1 MEALKNYFKDK
12 KIGFYL
18 MLADALLGL
27 VFSILFFTTYKTSM
41 ANNAVPHTP
50 EVIGICALL
59 FFVIELV
66 AIALPEY
73 KFIHLGAIAAMCFS
87 FMKQIYLFPNLIAD
101 QINNV
106 EFQGGNF
113 PLNCVYTI
121 MQVAILVI
129 AIVASFN
136 DITSKEVK
144 VSFTKN
150 NIIRYSV
157 GALLIIA
164 TTVAS
169 GTSIAI
175 CKANNNSYEDIAT
188 GFKINVEK
196 EFADKRIDYP
206 YDPSSVKYSKANNP
220 WSNKTTGEIEKEVG
234 KNLNQREDDDR
245 FLVYQFE
252 GFYAEGYQGNYSKTY
267 GYLSLWDDGLYNGI
281 QDNKNIYG
289 YWYNIEED
297 GSDCLVMIDNRGTNA
312 NMMCVKSNSKF
323 YDWTADIKL
332 DFSWGTRSL
341 KINGFL
347 YTPVIGMYVDTGTDK
362 LTYEY
367 GEEINISQWTAM
379 QVRNDLRVGAIF
391 DPDNTITWS
400 LPNTKKYPG
409 KQIVKANWKNF
420 NYDIKVN
427 IGVDTGTYVLDA
439 TNEAVKKKYRFV
451 DGLDTSGIIV
461 KRVTD
466 TKEEILDTSTLK
478 SELDLKNKKVNVI
491 MPNKTVQSYDIVL
504 DDSEASNT
512 ITGLINGKNATIVI
526 KSLDKMIVTV
536 EGKTV
541 EVKIELVGS
550 SLLKNIKVIEK
561 ISGDDEIFASLPNKI
576 SMVEKDGALT
586 IPEKRFF
593 TSTAKANPYS
603 QDGNTYFIFDP
614 SGESVN
620 VMWTFT
626 YQGPQTQE
634 MKCTYTLSGDLQ
646 DGVIVTLK
654 SCIQETN
661 SQWTWTSNKS
671 FTITECSEDDLP
683 FTPTI

>member
-1 MEALKNYFKDK
+1 
-12 KIGFYL
+12 
-18 MLADALLGL
+18 
-27 VFSILFFTTYKTSM
+27 
-41 ANNAVPHTP
+41 
-50 EVIGICALL
+50 
-59 FFVIELV
+59 
-66 AIALPEY
+66 
-73 KFIHLGAIAAMCFS
+73 
-87 FMKQIYLFPNLIAD
+87 
-101 QINNV
+101 
-106 EFQGGNF
+106 
-113 PLNCVYTI
+113 
-121 MQVAILVI
+121 
-129 AIVASFN
+129 
-136 DITSKEVK
+136 
-144 VSFTKN
+144 
-150 NIIRYSV
+150 
-157 GALLIIA
+157 
-164 TTVAS
+164 
-169 GTSIAI
+169 
-175 CKANNNSYEDIAT
+175 
-188 GFKINVEK
+188 
-196 EFADKRIDYP
+196 
-206 YDPSSVKYSKANNP
+206 
-220 WSNKTTGEIEKEVG
+220 
-234 KNLNQREDDDR
+234 
-245 FLVYQFE
+245 
-252 GFYAEGYQGNYSKTY
+252 
-267 GYLSLWDDGLYNGI
+267 
-281 QDNKNIYG
+281 
-289 YWYNIEED
+289 
-297 GSDCLVMIDNRGTNA
+297 
-312 NMMCVKSNSKF
+312 
-323 YDWTADIKL
+323 
-332 DFSWGTRSL
+332 
-341 KINGFL
+341 
-347 YTPVIGMYVDTGTDK
+347 
-362 LTYEY
+362 
-367 GEEINISQWTAM
+367 M

-400 LPNTKKYPG
+400 LPNTKKYSG
-409 KQIVKANWKNF
+409 KQIVRANWTNF
-420 NYDIKVN
+420 NYDIRVN
-427 IGVDTGTYVLDA
+427 VGVDTGTYVLDA

-466 TKEEILDTSTLK
+466 AKEEILDISTLK

-512 ITGLINGKNATIVI
+512 ITGLINGKNATLVV
-526 KSLDKMIVTV
+526 KSLDKMIVTI

-593 TSTAKANPYS
+593 TSTTKANPYS

-661 SQWTWTSNKS
+661 GQWTWTSNKS

>member
-27 VFSILFFTTYKTSM
+27 VFSILFFETYKTSM

-59 FFVIELV
+59 FFAIELV

-121 MQVAILVI
+121 MQVVILVI

-175 CKANNNSYEDIAT
+175 CKANNNSYEDIST
-188 GFKINVEK
+188 GFKIDIEK
-196 EFADKRIDYP
+196 EFA
-206 YDPSSVKYSKANNP
+206 VKELLSLRSKFSKVFKSKYP

-234 KNLNQREDDDR
+234 KNLNQRKDDDR

-297 GSDCLVMIDNRGTNA
+297 GSECLVMIDNRGTNA

-347 YTPVIGMYVDTGTDK
+347 YTPVIGMYVDTGNDK

-367 GEEINISQWTAM
+367 GDEINTSQWRAM

-400 LPNTKKYPG
+400 LPNTKKYSG
-409 KQIVKANWKNF
+409 KQIVRANWNNF
-420 NYDIKVN
+420 NYDIRVN
-427 IGVDTGTYVLDA
+427 VGVDTGTYVLDA

-466 TKEEILDTSTLK
+466 TKEEILDISTLK

-512 ITGLINGKNATIVI
+512 ITGLINGKNAKMVV
-526 KSLDKMIVTV
+526 KSLDKMIVTI
-536 EGKTV
+536 ENKTV

-561 ISGDDEIFASLPNKI
+561 ISGDDDIFASLPNKI
-576 SMVEKDGALT
+576 SMVEKNGALT

-603 QDGNTYFIFDP
+603 QDGNTYFIFNPGD
-614 SGESVN
+614 ETVN
-620 VMWTFT
+620 VMWKFT
-626 YQGPQTQE
+626 YQGTQTQE

-661 SQWTWTSNKS
+661 NQWTWTSNKS

>member
-121 MQVAILVI
+121 MQVAILAI
-129 AIVASFN
+129 AIAASFN

-175 CKANNNSYEDIAT
+175 CKANNNSYEDIAS

-400 LPNTKKYPG
+400 LPNTKKYSG
-409 KQIVKANWKNF
+409 KQIVRANWTNF
-420 NYDIKVN
+420 NYDIRVN
-427 IGVDTGTYVLDA
+427 VGVDTGTYVLDA
-439 TNEAVKKKYRFV
+439 TNEEVKKKYRFV

-466 TKEEILDTSTLK
+466 AKEEILDISTLK

-512 ITGLINGKNATIVI
+512 ITGLINGKNATMVV
-526 KSLDKMIVTV
+526 KSLDKMIVTI

-646 DGVIVTLK
+646 DGVIVTLT

-661 SQWTWTSNKS
+661 GQWTWSSNKS

-683 FTPTI
+683 FAPTI